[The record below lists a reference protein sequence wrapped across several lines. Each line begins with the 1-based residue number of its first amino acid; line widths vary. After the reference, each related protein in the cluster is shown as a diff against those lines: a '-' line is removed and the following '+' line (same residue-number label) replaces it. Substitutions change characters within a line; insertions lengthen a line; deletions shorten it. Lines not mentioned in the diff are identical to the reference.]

1 MRALIE
7 AELQKP
13 KSSTYIKN
21 LIFLFFSLKNLF
33 FSIQLFTSKFF
44 TFKLGMKIFYA
55 KFNSITCT

>member
-13 KSSTYIKN
+13 KSSTYLKY
-21 LIFLFFSLKNLF
+21 LIFFFFSLKNLF
-33 FSIQLFTSKFF
+33 FSVQFTSKFF

-55 KFNSITCT
+55 NFNSITCT